1 MSEEILN
8 IKSSKTDVL
17 NIENKGFEKGYPS
30 FLGDDLGL
38 NDNIHVTYQD
48 IKDMHLLQR
57 SKFWVETE
65 IDLGKDRTDL
75 LQADSNQRDVMLR
88 NLITQWAMD
97 SLASRS
103 IIQTF
108 GRFASNTEVQDLL
121 MTQSF
126 FESIHAAQYSEIIRV
141 CYNNPTELM
150 QSAFDDAQICYRT
163 DILAKV
169 FNELNQVGADYETGK
184 LDKNNPKH
192 LKKQQLALL
201 RGLGALYGLEA
212 ISFIASFA
220 CTFALTRTGKF
231 QGIDKSIGLIMR
243 DELLHAEGVRLLLKA
258 FKSEVGND
266 VYNEVKPELQK
277 IFDAILEQEFNWSAY
292 IFDEGRNVLGLD
304 ENILKRYVQ
313 FIAKPCFD
321 YLGLEYK
328 YEVIDKSPLPYMDR
342 YFNPDMV
349 QTANQEIEN
358 TAYNVASVDSR
369 VDDILDF

>member
-1 MSEEILN
+1 MK
-8 IKSSKTDVL
+8 KSDVL
-17 NIENKGFEKGYPS
+17 NIKNKGFEKGYPS

-65 IDLGKDRTDL
+65 IDLGRDRTDL
-75 LQADSNQRDVMLR
+75 MQADNNQREVMLR

-108 GRFASNTEVQDLL
+108 GRFASNTEVQELL

-126 FESIHAAQYSEIIRV
+126 FEGIHAAQYSEIIRV

-150 QSAFDDAQICYRT
+150 QSAFDDANIVYRT
-163 DILAKV
+163 GIISEV
-169 FNELNQVGADYETGK
+169 FNELNQVGADYDTGK
-184 LDKNNPKH
+184 LNKNNPKD
-192 LKKQQLALL
+192 LKKLQLSLL
-201 RGLGALYGLEA
+201 KGLATLYGLEA

-220 CTFALTRTGKF
+220 CTFALTRSGKF
-231 QGIDKSIGLIMR
+231 QGIDKSVGLIMR
-243 DELLHAEGVRLLLKA
+243 DELLHAEGVRLMLKA
-258 FKSEVGND
+258 FKSEMPKE
-266 VYNEVKPELQK
+266 VYEEAKPELQK
-277 IFDAILEQEFNWSAY
+277 ILDAILEQEYQWCKY
-292 IFDEGRNVLGLD
+292 IFSDGRNVLGLD
-304 ENILKRYVQ
+304 ENVLKKFVN

-321 YLGLEYK
+321 YLGLDFKGE
-328 YEVIDKSPLPYMDR
+328 IQDKTPLPFMDR